1 MNPGPVTGA
10 AVGAHS
16 DAAVEDPGL
25 ATQRAILERP
35 AISIRTRIAGGFV
48 LLFLFM
54 AAITG
59 AAVMFVSNVTQK
71 MHFLERAGSYL
82 FEIQQARRFEK
93 NFFLYGTNLEDALA
107 NIHTAESELER
118 IKGQPWPGIS
128 DARYTSIMDGLTA
141 YEELLYELRALRM
154 EGGARAA
161 GERRTI
167 EARLRKAGAR
177 ILSDAEEMNDQ
188 ERIAMHAMLHTSM
201 VGAVGFLALM
211 VVVMALVGV
220 LLSRAVVAPLGRFV
234 AYARRIG
241 DGDYSPVT
249 PTRRFR
255 DEFSDLAVAFNTML
269 HRLQAHQEQLLQAG
283 KMAAVGTL
291 TSGIA
296 HELNNPL
303 NNIGLTTEALIENMD
318 DYSGETKLK
327 MLNQIDTQ
335 VERACA
341 TVRNLLDFTRK
352 DQPVFTSVSVN
363 DALRST
369 LNLLGNELSLG
380 QIELELGLG
389 EDLPLVAA
397 NPRHLQQLFLNL
409 LLNAIDAMPDG
420 GPLSIRTFL
429 DEDGCVRID
438 VADSGIGIPQ
448 EHLDKIFDPFFTTK
462 EPGRGTG
469 LGLSVSFGIVEQH
482 GGRIAVRSR
491 PGVGTTFSV
500 SLPRAADE
508 PSSRSEES
516 RQP

>member
-1 MNPGPVTGA
+1 
-10 AVGAHS
+10 
-16 DAAVEDPGL
+16 
-25 ATQRAILERP
+25 
-35 AISIRTRIAGGFV
+35 
-48 LLFLFM
+48 
-54 AAITG
+54 
-59 AAVMFVSNVTQK
+59 
-71 MHFLERAGSYL
+71 
-82 FEIQQARRFEK
+82 
-93 NFFLYGTNLEDALA
+93 
-107 NIHTAESELER
+107 
-118 IKGQPWPGIS
+118 
-128 DARYTSIMDGLTA
+128 
-141 YEELLYELRALRM
+141 M

-201 VGAVGFLALM
+201 LGAVGFLALM

-249 PTRRFR
+249 PIRRFR

-269 HRLQAHQEQLLQAG
+269 RQLQEHQEQLLQAG

-303 NNIGLTTEALIENMD
+303 NNIGLTTEALIENLE
-318 DYSGETKLK
+318 DYSPETKLK

-352 DQPVFTSVSVN
+352 DQPVFTTVAVN

-380 QIELELGLG
+380 QIELEQDLG

-409 LLNAIDAMPDG
+409 LLNAIDAMPEG

-429 DEDGCVRID
+429 DEDGSVRID
-438 VADSGIGIPQ
+438 VADSGVGIPQ
-448 EHLDKIFDPFFTTK
+448 ENLDKIFDPFFTTK

-482 GGRIAVRSR
+482 GGRIAVQSK

-500 SLPRAADE
+500 SLPRATDQ
-508 PSSRSEES
+508 PSNRSEET
-516 RQP
+516 RRP

>member
-1 MNPGPVTGA
+1 MTARAPSGA
-10 AVGAHS
+10 TTIRVPPET
-16 DAAVEDPGL
+16 DLEDPGL

-35 AISIRTRIAGGFV
+35 TVSIRARIAAGFV

-59 AAVMFVSNVTQK
+59 AAVVFVSGVTQK

-107 NIHTAESELER
+107 NIHTAESELDR
-118 IKGQPWPGIS
+118 IAEQPRPVIS
-128 DARYTSIMDGLTA
+128 DQRYHSILDGLTA
-141 YEELLYELRALRM
+141 YEDLLYELRSYRM
-154 EGGARAA
+154 TEPAQQGPDQRL
-161 GERRTI
+161 I
-167 EARLRKAGAR
+167 EAKLRKAGAR

-188 ERIAMHAMLHTSM
+188 ERLAMHAMLRTSM
-201 VGAVGFLALM
+201 VGAVGFLVLM
-211 VVVMALVGV
+211 VFVLALIAV
-220 LLSRAVVAPLGRFV
+220 LLSRAVVAPLERFV
-234 AYARRIG
+234 DYAKRIG
-241 DGDYSPVT
+241 TGDYSPVT
-249 PTRRFR
+249 PHRRFR

-269 HRLQAHQEQLLQAG
+269 RQLQEHQEQLLQAG

-318 DYSGETKLK
+318 EYSRETKLT

-352 DQPVFTSVSVN
+352 DQPVFTAVSIHE
-363 DALRST
+363 ALRST

-380 QIELELGLG
+380 QIDLKLELAD
-389 EDLPLVAA
+389 DLPEVAA

-420 GPLSIRTFL
+420 GPLTVRTL
-429 DEDGCVRID
+429 RDESGGVRVDI
-438 VADSGIGIPQ
+438 ADSGVGIPQ
-448 EHLDKIFDPFFTTK
+448 ENLDRIFDPFFTTK

-482 GGRIAVRSR
+482 GGRITVQSR
-491 PGVGTTFSV
+491 PGKGATFSV
-500 SLPRAADE
+500 FLPAAKIHR
-508 PSSRSEES
+508 PEE
-516 RQP
+516 RNRT